1 MTVKEDLE
9 KRIQMY
15 REMHTDFGDK
25 LAGAGTAI
33 LAKMADEL
41 LNKEIEDD

>member
-9 KRIQMY
+9 RRI
-15 REMHTDFGDK
+15 REYEMTYSPLSEICK
-25 LAGAGTAI
+25 TI

-41 LNKEIEDD
+41 LNKEIDDE